1 MTIPLNPL
9 RSKFQTVCLRCKQK
23 WHDIQEKLQRL
34 LSPLTHDEAEPWP
47 PLEELTLTPM
57 EEEGTTLA
65 AAHWPLDDKNH
76 VVEQKNMV
84 IVEVKYF
91 PKDAY
96 EGKNLKLETEDPNL
110 RITHYPP
117 SNRLH

>member
-23 WHDIQEKLQRL
+23 WHDIQQKLQRL
-34 LSPLTHDEAEPWP
+34 LSPLTNDEAEPWP

-65 AAHWPLDDKNH
+65 AAHWPLDEKNH
-76 VVEQKNMV
+76 GVEPKNMV
-84 IVEVKYF
+84 MVEVKYF
-91 PKDAY
+91 PKDPY

>member
-1 MTIPLNPL
+1 MTTPLNPL

-23 WHDIQEKLQRL
+23 WQDLQEKIQRL
-34 LSPLTHDEAEPWP
+34 LSPLTHDEVQEWP
-47 PLEELTLTPM
+47 PLEELSLTPM

-65 AAHWPLDDKNH
+65 AAHWPLDDKSH
-76 VVEQKNMV
+76 GVEHQKMV

-91 PKDAY
+91 PKDSY
-96 EGKNLKLETEDPNL
+96 LDRKGEGEDPNL

>member
-23 WHDIQEKLQRL
+23 WHHLQEKIQRL
-34 LSPLTHDEAEPWP
+34 LSPLTHEEAESWP
-47 PLEELTLTPM
+47 PAEELSLTPM
-57 EEEGTTLA
+57 DEGTTMA

-76 VVEQKNMV
+76 AVEPKNMV

-91 PKDAY
+91 PKDPY
-96 EGKNLKLETEDPNL
+96 SEGKKLSMETEDPNL